1 MVAGALRTGTSATT
15 RTVVA
20 FENLAMQVLAL
31 MLLASWVG
39 VAEILLQGRCE
50 CKVSIARATIS
61 LLKESMVQMEPV
73 LSLSQAQ
80 A

>member
-1 MVAGALRTGTSATT
+1 
-15 RTVVA
+15 
-20 FENLAMQVLAL
+20 MQVLAL

>member
-1 MVAGALRTGTSATT
+1 MVAGARRTGTSATT

-20 FENLAMQVLAL
+20 FEKLAMQVLAL

-39 VAEILLQGRCE
+39 VAEILLHG
-50 CKVSIARATIS
+50 ARATIS